1 MCVSTSCYC
10 GKDLGNKA
18 VVVIVLEIMVHLMNR
33 QYLNFIKGKIIQLR
47 VKYTYA
53 LEGGG
58 GGGTNTQGGD
68 LENFRGVAILGLP
81 LTLCVRKRNY

>member
-58 GGGTNTQGGD
+58 GGGGQIHKEGIWKI
-68 LENFRGVAILGLP
+68 LEELLFLG
-81 LTLCVRKRNY
+81 CH

>member
-1 MCVSTSCYC
+1 VLITNETMCVSTSCYC

-53 LEGGG
+53 LEGGEVEG
-58 GGGTNTQGGD
+58 QIHKEVIWKI
-68 LENFRGVAILGLP
+68 LEELLFLG
-81 LTLCVRKRNY
+81 CH

>member
-53 LEGGG
+53 LEGGEVEG
-58 GGGTNTQGGD
+58 QIHKEVIWKI
-68 LENFRGVAILGLP
+68 LEELLFLG
-81 LTLCVRKRNY
+81 CH